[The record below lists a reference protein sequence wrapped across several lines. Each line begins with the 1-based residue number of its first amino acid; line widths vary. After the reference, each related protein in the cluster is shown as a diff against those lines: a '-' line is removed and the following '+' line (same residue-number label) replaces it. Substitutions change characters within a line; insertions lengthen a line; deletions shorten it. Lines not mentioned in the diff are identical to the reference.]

1 MLVSDVVILMFSMT
15 GRLTASRRDI
25 IRFQNGAPQ
34 MISVEEENREKR
46 NPEQSRK
53 VSLVNLKSD
62 ENILL
67 YEHRNPTDFHEFDVG
82 WELFSIL
89 G

>member
-1 MLVSDVVILMFSMT
+1 MHPL
-15 GRLTASRRDI
+15 GRLTASRRGI

-34 MISVEEENREKR
+34 IISVEEGNREKR

-62 ENILL
+62 ENIL
-67 YEHRNPTDFHEFDVG
+67 R
-82 WELFSIL
+82 
-89 G
+89 